1 MRHSRSL
8 PLSRRGSR
16 AAALLGLVSALLAGP
31 GPAAGHPTA
40 EGGRLPR
47 IGPAADF
54 ALTTQDGAQLR
65 LQDLRGKVVV
75 VTFVYASCTDTCPI
89 LTAKLASLQKPLGAD
104 LGTRVVFLAV
114 TVDPERDTPAALR
127 DYAERHGVRS
137 PGWEFLTGA
146 PAEIQAVARRY
157 GVYARRGPGGD
168 VDHTFLTSIVD
179 RRGMLRVQYMGIR
192 FDPGEFLTDL
202 RSVLQEGPPR

>member
-1 MRHSRSL
+1 MIT
-8 PLSRRGSR
+8 RRR
-16 AAALLGLVSALLAGP
+16 LLGLICILLGGP
-31 GPAAGHPTA
+31 GSAAGHRTS

-54 ALTTQDGAQLR
+54 TLTTQDGERLR
-65 LQDLRGKVVV
+65 LGALRGKVVV

-89 LTAKLASLQKPLGAD
+89 LTAKLASLQKPLGDD
-104 LGTRVVFLAV
+104 LGTSVVFLAI

-127 DYAERHGVRS
+127 DYAARHGVRP
-137 PGWEFLTGA
+137 PGWALLTGA
-146 PAEIQAVARRY
+146 PAEIQAVARQY

-192 FDPGEFLTDL
+192 FDPAEFLADL
-202 RSVLQEGPPR
+202 RSVVQEGPSR